1 MGGWQ
6 VDQIQHLK
14 IRKSSD
20 IVPSTSMIEPSQ
32 YLDDGKKEWVL
43 IYLSIKFVSKSKFLY
58 AEVMAPIFKVRLMI
72 KKFESLFFSNFSL
85 SQ

>member
-1 MGGWQ
+1 MIAIVRDRASQHHIGAFLSNDTYNSFLGSCPELGGWQ

-32 YLDDGKKEWVL
+32 YLDDGKKE
-43 IYLSIKFVSKSKFLY
+43 
-58 AEVMAPIFKVRLMI
+58 
-72 KKFESLFFSNFSL
+72 
-85 SQ
+85 